1 MNAAASKTDK
11 CAMKKMKEPD
21 LIEILEVGGQG
32 RSCIV
37 MVGMGSLRKRHL
49 T

>member
-1 MNAAASKTDK
+1 MNAAASKNDT

-37 MVGMGSLRKRHL
+37 IVGMGSLRKRHL